1 MPHPV
6 LAHGCQPLAHCLPSQ
21 TAESEADLK
30 TFLQLRVVA
39 MFHRGPPGMYCK
51 SCHRTLIAL
60 TDFMVMSKPE
70 SGASDFT
77 PSHHHKCWNSLFVPE
92 GSSESSWLPMQTFS
106 FQLAQ
111 VVHDWIVCPCQTA
124 AFTGRPLKWF
134 WEGTEHY
141 NNSTKWP
148 NFGFLKYQRFESNF
162 RRAWQEHLVLKKKNI
177 VSFWSKSSS
186 WIALSRPSEFLAE
199 NLFRHGITG
208 MPLSRSTD
216 ENHPV
221 SSSRVLLPDYK
232 SPGLNI
238 FAWIP

>member
-1 MPHPV
+1 VKGLAAIGTCRIMPHPV

-39 MFHRGPPGMYCK
+39 MFHRIPPGMYCK

-70 SGASDFT
+70 SAASDFT

-111 VVHDWIVCPCQTA
+111 VVHDRIGCPCQTA

-134 WEGTEHY
+134 WEGTE
-141 NNSTKWP
+141 T
-148 NFGFLKYQRFESNF
+148 
-162 RRAWQEHLVLKKKNI
+162 AV
-177 VSFWSKSSS
+177 
-186 WIALSRPSEFLAE
+186 
-199 NLFRHGITG
+199 
-208 MPLSRSTD
+208 
-216 ENHPV
+216 
-221 SSSRVLLPDYK
+221 
-232 SPGLNI
+232 
-238 FAWIP
+238 